1 MLDLNVQQ
9 MKYPNSGIVLVIFLL
24 LSNLLAAQSLDSL
37 KQVLFQSTQ
46 VAEKAVLYNEITW
59 LSYKQKQDSTL
70 YFAHQALSFAEEQQL
85 IVPQITAELQL
96 ADILRSKKEFESS
109 LIHLSQAKKMI
120 PQGAFQRE
128 KALMFFIEGN
138 IAYSQYKD
146 AEALVLFKKGYPLSK
161 QYYPKL
167 CFDFCIKLAFLCR
180 QDALYAEAEKYLKE
194 GLFCTQDIAKKI
206 QLYTQLG
213 NLQAKQQL
221 YTKALNAYQKN
232 IHLAQSIHSDIERSK
247 ALLNIGNI
255 HLSTNNRTLALE
267 FYLKSAAL
275 KEKIDDQEGLAIL
288 HQNIAAVY
296 EKQARYDKSIEYY
309 IKCQNYYATT
319 QDSASLAEIW
329 VNMGLINIAQENH
342 PLAIKLFNKALTTLQ
357 SYPNPEIILIAQL
370 NLGFSYTEL
379 GNYQKATYYLNLAK
393 KAAID
398 RKDAISLVSIHNL
411 NGANF
416 FYLKDYQRSIQHYK
430 EALLLS
436 QEIALLEKQKF
447 ALFGLY
453 ESNEYLGNAQEALD
467 WHKKYTSIKDS
478 LYNTATSN
486 RLAELQEQYDSKQKE
501 QDIRQLNIE
510 NKNIALES
518 KLKTKQL
525 NQFFL
530 IIVLGALVILFLG
543 LIGWYRNK
551 QQKERIIHTKVLHE
565 KKVNQIINQQEIE
578 VLDAVLNAQQKERK
592 GIAKEI
598 HDTLGSFLAT
608 LKYQHEAGKELNNQ
622 NTANQEQYQ
631 LMEKLISQ
639 TAAEVRSIAHQMAT
653 GEKFDFNLQTAI
665 SQLVDRIRNTQQF
678 DLQFN
683 YWGKDFSLNRALEL
697 TIYRVTQE
705 LLSNVLKHAQAS
717 EAMLQINQTEDEIT
731 LMMEDNGLG
740 FISDVKPSKGLGL
753 ESIRE
758 RIQKI
763 NGQVNIDSRP
773 QKGTTII
780 ITIPIY

>member
-1 MLDLNVQQ
+1 
-9 MKYPNSGIVLVIFLL
+9 MKYLNNGIILVIFLL

-109 LIHLSQAKKMI
+109 LTHLSQAKKMI
-120 PQGAFQRE
+120 QQGAFQRE

-180 QDALYAEAEKYLKE
+180 QDALYSEAEKYLKE

-232 IHLAQSIHSDIERSK
+232 IRLAQSIHSDIERSK

-255 HLSTNNRTLALE
+255 HLSTNNQTLALE

-309 IKCQNYYATT
+309 IKCQAYYATT

-329 VNMGLINIAQENH
+329 VNLGLINIAQENH
-342 PLAIKLFNKALTTLQ
+342 PSAIKLFNKALTTLQ

-398 RKDAISLVSIHNL
+398 RNDAISLVSIHNL

-453 ESNEYLGNAQEALD
+453 ESNESLGNAQEALD

-510 NKNIALES
+510 NKNIVLES

-530 IIVLGALVILFLG
+530 IIVLGALLILFLG
-543 LIGWYRNK
+543 FIGWYRNK

-763 NGQVNIDSRP
+763 NGQVNIDSHP